1 MDYVRPVTPDE
12 SRRISLA
19 TGVLF
24 LITFIASIPALW
36 LFQPVLDDPIAY
48 IAGNGDSDRIFL
60 GVTLELVTILANIGT
75 AIVLFPLLKRQ
86 NEVLALGFVASRLL
100 ECTFM
105 AVGIVS
111 VLAIVTLQQ
120 DSAVI

>member
-1 MDYVRPVTPDE
+1 MDYARPVTLDE

-19 TGVLF
+19 AGVLF

-60 GVTLELVTILANIGT
+60 GVTLELVGPHAEDLPTLP
-75 AIVLFPLLKRQ
+75 VRP
-86 NEVLALGFVASRLL
+86 EVDRTLCV
-100 ECTFM
+100 
-105 AVGIVS
+105 AVGLEPVRGDGEADPAGPAR
-111 VLAIVTLQQ
+111 LAAR
-120 DSAVI
+120 S